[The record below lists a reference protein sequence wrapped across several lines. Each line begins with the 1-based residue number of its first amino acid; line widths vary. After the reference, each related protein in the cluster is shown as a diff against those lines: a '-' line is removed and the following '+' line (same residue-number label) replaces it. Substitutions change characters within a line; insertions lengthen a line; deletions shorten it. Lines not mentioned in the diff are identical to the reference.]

1 MVKSGWLE
9 ASSLGDKMGCFDVN
23 PGGHE
28 RTQEEIERFIER
40 ARRLGLMPE
49 THQPS
54 SKVPKSSVVLV
65 DYMSLMK

>member
-1 MVKSGWLE
+1 
-9 ASSLGDKMGCFDVN
+9 MGCFDVN

-28 RTQEEIERFIER
+28 RAQEEIERFIER
-40 ARRLGLMPE
+40 VRRLGLMPE

-54 SKVPKSSVVLV
+54 SKVPNNSVVLV